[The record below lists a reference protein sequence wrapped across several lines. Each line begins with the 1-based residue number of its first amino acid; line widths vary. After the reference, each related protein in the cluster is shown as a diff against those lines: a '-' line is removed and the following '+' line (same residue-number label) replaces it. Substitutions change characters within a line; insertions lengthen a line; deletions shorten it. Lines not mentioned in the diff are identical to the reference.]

1 MWLYAFTVFLS
12 AFLLFQVQPMI
23 AKMILPWFGGT
34 AAVWAACLLFF
45 QAVLLAGYAYTHG
58 AVRRLAPRRQ
68 WMLHTALLL
77 IALAALPIL
86 PDAQWKPA
94 TPEMPAARILAL
106 LAVTV
111 GLPYFLLS
119 ATAPLVQAWFAR
131 ALPGRSPYR
140 LYALSNLGSM
150 LALLTYPPLLE
161 PQLTL
166 KQQAWGWSGAF
177 VVFAA
182 LCVSTGWK
190 SLRSGAG
197 PAGPAEAPD
206 PPPAAPSW
214 RMHILWAALAMGP
227 SVLLLALTTHMTTD
241 LAPMPFLWVLP
252 LALYLLTFI
261 LAFDAPRWYARPY
274 FLYALPLAV
283 GALLWLAHLG
293 PEARPRL
300 MLLLPGYA
308 VCFFVCC
315 MVCHGELARLKPD
328 PKHLTA
334 FYLMVSVGCALGGL
348 FVAVLAP
355 ALFNAMYELPLAIGL
370 CGLLAAL
377 VLYLEPQWP
386 FRRDW
391 LGWPSILL
399 MTGVAVLWG
408 FVGREIREMTRG
420 ALVVKRNFY
429 GELRV
434 RQYNGIYDWDGYR
447 TLVHGAI
454 NHGEQFSHPA
464 RRREIATYYCEDTG
478 LGLWMASRPQ
488 GSFQRVG
495 VLGLGA
501 GTIAGYSRFG
511 DVYRFYELNPE
522 VPKIAK
528 NYFWYLEHAEG
539 VIEVVLGDGRLSMER
554 ETPQNYDL
562 LVMDAFSS
570 DSIPVHLL
578 TKEAMQLYF
587 RHLKPDGV
595 LAVHISNRYV
605 DLKPVLE
612 REAAILGKAALL
624 VETEDSGDGRCFG
637 TTWVMM
643 ANHPGVFARE
653 PYQKGGQKLEKAE
666 WMRPWT
672 DDYSNLFQVI
682 K

>member
-1 MWLYAFTVFLS
+1 MWLYAITVFLS

-34 AAVWAACLLFF
+34 AAVWATCLLFF
-45 QAVLLAGYAYTHG
+45 QAALLAGYGYTHG
-58 AVRRLAPRRQ
+58 IVRRLSPRRQ
-68 WMLHTALLL
+68 WMLHAALL
-77 IALAALPIL
+77 ALALTVLPIL
-86 PDAQWKPA
+86 PDAKWKPA
-94 TPEMPAARILAL
+94 TPDMPAARILAL

-119 ATAPLVQAWFAR
+119 TTAPLIQAWFAR
-131 ALPGRSPYR
+131 AFPGRSPYR

-150 LALLTYPPLLE
+150 LALLTYPALVE
-161 PQLTL
+161 PSLTL
-166 KQQAWGWSGAF
+166 RQQGWSWSGAF
-177 VVFAA
+177 VLFAA
-182 LCVSTGWK
+182 LCIFTGWR
-190 SLRSGAG
+190 SLRASADPAAG
-197 PAGPAEAPD
+197 PEEDGGAP
-206 PPPAAPSW
+206 APS
-214 RMHILWAALAMGP
+214 RQMHLLWAALATGP
-227 SVLLLALTTHMTTD
+227 SMLLLALTTHMTTD
-241 LAPMPFLWVLP
+241 LAPIPFLWVLP

-261 LAFDAPRWYARPY
+261 LAFDAPRWYARRV
-274 FLYALPLAV
+274 FLIALPLAL
-283 GALLWLAHLG
+283 GLLVWLTRLG

-300 MLLLPGYA
+300 TWTIAGYA
-308 VCFFVCC
+308 ACFFVVS
-315 MVCHGELARLKPD
+315 MVCHGELARLKPH
-328 PKHLTA
+328 PRHLTG
-334 FYLMVSVGCALGGL
+334 FYLMVSVGGALGGL

-386 FRRDW
+386 FRKEL

-399 MTGVAVLWG
+399 MTAVAVLWG
-408 FVGREIREMTRG
+408 FLGREMRGMTSG
-420 ALVVKRNFY
+420 ALVVSRNFY

-434 RQYNGIYDWDGYR
+434 RQVNGIYDWEGYR
-447 TLVHGAI
+447 TLVHGTI
-454 NHGEQFSHPA
+454 NHGEQYTHPA

-478 LGLWMASRPQ
+478 LGLWMAARPQ

-501 GTIAGYSRFG
+501 GTIAAYSRFG

-522 VPKIAK
+522 VPRIAK
-528 NYFWYLEHAEG
+528 NYFWYLENAEG
-539 VIEVVLGDGRLSMER
+539 AVEIVLGDGRLSMER
-554 ETPQNYDL
+554 ESPQQYDL

-612 REAAILGKAALL
+612 REAVLLGKAALL
-624 VETEDSGDGRCFG
+624 VETEDSDDGRCFG

-643 ANHPGVFARE
+643 ANSPEIFARD
-653 PYQKGGQKLEKAE
+653 PFRKGGQPLEKAE
-666 WMRPWT
+666 HMRPWT
-672 DDYSNLFQVI
+672 DDYSNLFRVI
-682 K
+682 R

>member
-1 MWLYAFTVFLS
+1 MWLYALTVFLS
-12 AFLLFQVQPMI
+12 AFLLFQVQPVI

-34 AAVWAACLLFF
+34 AAVWATCLLFF
-45 QAVLLAGYAYTHG
+45 QAVLLAGYGYTHG
-58 AVRRLAPRRQ
+58 AVKRLAPRRQ
-68 WMLHTALLL
+68 WLLHTALLL

-86 PDAQWKPA
+86 PDAKWKPE

-119 ATAPLVQAWFAR
+119 TTAPLVQAWFAR
-131 ALPGRSPYR
+131 AFPGRSPYR

-150 LALLTYPPLLE
+150 LALLTYPTLVE
-161 PQLTL
+161 PSLTL
-166 KQQAWGWSGAF
+166 KQQSWFWSGAF
-177 VVFAA
+177 VLFAA
-182 LCVSTGWK
+182 LCAATGWR
-190 SLRSGAG
+190 SLRAG
-197 PAGPAEAPD
+197 PSQAEDGAED
-206 PPPAAPSW
+206 SVSPPPSW
-214 RMHILWAALAMGP
+214 RMHLLWAALATGP
-227 SVLLLALTTHMTTD
+227 SMLLLALTTHMTTD
-241 LAPMPFLWVLP
+241 LAPIPFLWVLP

-261 LAFDAPRWYARPY
+261 LAFDAPRWYARKS
-274 FLYALPLAV
+274 FLLALPFAL
-283 GALLWLAHLG
+283 GALIWMVQLG

-300 MLLLPGYA
+300 LWLIAGYA
-308 VCFFVCC
+308 VCFFIAA

-328 PKHLTA
+328 PKHLTG
-334 FYLMVSVGCALGGL
+334 FYLMVSVGGAMGGL

-386 FRRDW
+386 FRKEW

-399 MTGVAVLWG
+399 MTAVAVLWG
-408 FVGREIREMTRG
+408 FVGREMRGMTRG

-434 RQYNGIYDWDGYR
+434 RQYNGIYDWEGYR

-454 NHGEQFSHPA
+454 NHGEQYTHPA

-501 GTIAGYSRFG
+501 GTIAAYSRFG

-522 VPKIAK
+522 VPRIAR
-528 NYFWYLEHAEG
+528 NYFWYLENAEG
-539 VIEVVLGDGRLSMER
+539 TVEVVMGDGRLSMER
-554 ETPQNYDL
+554 EPPQAYDL

-605 DLKPVLE
+605 DLKPVLD
-612 REAAILGKAALL
+612 REAALLGKAALL
-624 VETEDSGDGRCFG
+624 VETEDSDDGRCFG
-637 TTWVMM
+637 TTWVLM
-643 ANHPGVFARE
+643 ANHAGVFAHE
-653 PYQKGGQKLEKAE
+653 AYQKGGQKLEKAE

-672 DDYSNLFQVI
+672 DDYSNLFRVV

>member
-1 MWLYAFTVFLS
+1 
-12 AFLLFQVQPMI
+12 MI

-34 AAVWAACLLFF
+34 AAVWATCLLFF
-45 QAVLLAGYAYTHG
+45 QAALLAGYGYTHG
-58 AVRRLAPRRQ
+58 IVKRLSPRGQ
-68 WMLHTALLL
+68 WMLHAALL
-77 IALAALPIL
+77 ALALAVLPIL
-86 PDAQWKPA
+86 PDAKWKPA
-94 TPEMPAARILAL
+94 TPDMPAARIFGL

-119 ATAPLVQAWFAR
+119 TTAPLIQAWFAR
-131 ALPGRSPYR
+131 AFPGRSPYR

-150 LALLTYPPLLE
+150 LALLTYPSLVE
-161 PQLTL
+161 PSLTL
-166 KQQAWGWSGAF
+166 KQQGWSWSGAF
-177 VVFAA
+177 VLFAA
-182 LCVSTGWK
+182 LCVFTGWR
-190 SLRSGAG
+190 SLRVGLNAASEPEPESAS
-197 PAGPAEAPD
+197 
-206 PPPAAPSW
+206 PPPS
-214 RMHILWAALAMGP
+214 RQMHALWAALATGP
-227 SVLLLALTTHMTTD
+227 SMLLLALTTHMTTD
-241 LAPMPFLWVLP
+241 LAPIPFLWVLP

-261 LAFDAPRWYARPY
+261 LAFDAPRWYARQY
-274 FLYALPLAV
+274 FLMALPLAL
-283 GALLWLAHLG
+283 GLLIWLTHLG

-300 MLLLPGYA
+300 TWMIAGYA
-308 VCFFVCC
+308 ACFFIVC

-328 PKHLTA
+328 PRHLTG
-334 FYLMVSVGCALGGL
+334 FYLMVSVGGALGGL

-355 ALFNAMYELPLAIGL
+355 AVFNAMYELPLAIGL

-386 FRRDW
+386 FRKEL

-399 MTGVAVLWG
+399 MTAVAVLWG
-408 FVGREIREMTRG
+408 FVGREMRGMTRG
-420 ALVVKRNFY
+420 ALVVHRNFY

-434 RQYNGIYDWDGYR
+434 RQYNGIYDWEGYR
-447 TLVHGAI
+447 TLVHGTI
-454 NHGEQFSHPA
+454 NHGEQYTHPA

-478 LGLWMASRPQ
+478 LGLWMAARPQ

-501 GTIAGYSRFG
+501 GTIAAYSRFG

-522 VPKIAK
+522 VPRIAK
-528 NYFWYLEHAEG
+528 NYFWYLENAEG
-539 VIEVVLGDGRLSMER
+539 SVEIVLGDGRLSMER
-554 ETPQNYDL
+554 ESPQDYDL

-587 RHLKPDGV
+587 RHLKPGGV

-612 REAAILGKAALL
+612 REAALLGKAALL
-624 VETEDSGDGRCFG
+624 VETEDSDDGRCFG

-643 ANHPGVFARE
+643 ANTPDVFARE
-653 PYQKGGQKLEKAE
+653 PFQKGGQPLEKALH
-666 WMRPWT
+666 MRPWT

>member
-1 MWLYAFTVFLS
+1 MWLYAVTVFLS

-23 AKMILPWFGGT
+23 ARMILPWFGGT
-34 AAVWAACLLFF
+34 AAVWATCLLFF
-45 QAVLLAGYAYTHG
+45 QAALLAGYGYTHG
-58 AVRRLAPRRQ
+58 IVRRLSPRRQ
-68 WMLHTALLL
+68 WTLHAALL
-77 IALAALPIL
+77 ALSLAVLPIL
-86 PDAQWKPA
+86 PDAKWKPA
-94 TPEMPAARILAL
+94 TPDMPAARILAL

-119 ATAPLVQAWFAR
+119 TTAPLVQAWFAR
-131 ALPGRSPYR
+131 AFPGRSPYR

-150 LALLTYPPLLE
+150 LALLTYPALVE
-161 PQLTL
+161 PALTL
-166 KQQAWGWSGAF
+166 RQQGWSWSGAF
-177 VVFAA
+177 VLFAA
-182 LCVSTGWK
+182 LCIFTGWR
-190 SLRSGAG
+190 SLRAGAD
-197 PAGPAEAPD
+197 PLAAEQEDGGAP
-206 PPPAAPSW
+206 APS
-214 RMHILWAALAMGP
+214 RQMHLLWAALATGP
-227 SVLLLALTTHMTTD
+227 SMLLLALTTHMTTD
-241 LAPMPFLWVLP
+241 LAPIPFLWVLP

-261 LAFDAPRWYARPY
+261 LAFDAPRWYARLF
-274 FLYALPLAV
+274 FLIALPLAL
-283 GALLWLAHLG
+283 GLLVWLTQLG

-300 MLLLPGYA
+300 IWTIAGYA
-308 VCFFVCC
+308 ACFFVVS
-315 MVCHGELARLKPD
+315 MVCHGELARLKPH
-328 PKHLTA
+328 PRHLTG
-334 FYLMVSVGCALGGL
+334 FYLMVSLGGALGGL

-386 FRRDW
+386 FRKEL

-399 MTGVAVLWG
+399 MTAVAVLWG
-408 FVGREIREMTRG
+408 FLGRGMRGMTSG
-420 ALVVKRNFY
+420 ALVVSRNFY

-434 RQYNGIYDWDGYR
+434 RQYNGIYDWEGYR
-447 TLVHGAI
+447 TLVHGTI
-454 NHGEQFSHPA
+454 NHGEQYTHPA

-501 GTIAGYSRFG
+501 GTIAAYSRFG

-522 VPKIAK
+522 VPRIAK
-528 NYFWYLEHAEG
+528 NYFWYLENAEG
-539 VIEVVLGDGRLSMER
+539 TVEIVLGDGRLSMER
-554 ETPQNYDL
+554 ESPQAYDL

-612 REAAILGKAALL
+612 REAALLGKAALL
-624 VETEDSGDGRCFG
+624 VETEDSDDGRCFG

-643 ANHPGVFARE
+643 ANSPEIFARD
-653 PYQKGGQKLEKAE
+653 PFRKGGQPLEKAE
-666 WMRPWT
+666 RMRPWT
-672 DDYSNLFQVI
+672 DDYSNLFRVI

>member
-1 MWLYAFTVFLS
+1 MWLYAITVFLS

-23 AKMILPWFGGT
+23 ARMILPWFGGT
-34 AAVWAACLLFF
+34 AAVWATCLLFF
-45 QAVLLAGYAYTHG
+45 QAALLAGYGYTHG
-58 AVRRLAPRRQ
+58 IVRRLSPRRQ
-68 WMLHTALLL
+68 WMLHAALL
-77 IALAALPIL
+77 ALALTVLPIL
-86 PDAQWKPA
+86 PDAKWKPA
-94 TPEMPAARILAL
+94 TPDMPAARILAL

-119 ATAPLVQAWFAR
+119 TTAPLIQAWFAR
-131 ALPGRSPYR
+131 AFPGRSPYR

-150 LALLTYPPLLE
+150 LALLTYPALVE
-161 PQLTL
+161 PALTL
-166 KQQAWGWSGAF
+166 RQQGWSWSGAF
-177 VVFAA
+177 VLFAA
-182 LCVSTGWK
+182 LCIFTGWR
-190 SLRSGAG
+190 SLRAAADPAAG
-197 PAGPAEAPD
+197 PEEDGGAP
-206 PPPAAPSW
+206 APSLH
-214 RMHILWAALAMGP
+214 MHLLWAALATGP
-227 SVLLLALTTHMTTD
+227 SMLLLALTTHMTTD
-241 LAPMPFLWVLP
+241 LAPIPFLWVLP

-261 LAFDAPRWYARPY
+261 LAFDAPRWYARRV
-274 FLYALPLAV
+274 FLIALPLAL
-283 GALLWLAHLG
+283 GLLVWLTQLG

-300 MLLLPGYA
+300 TWTIAGYA
-308 VCFFVCC
+308 ACFFVIS
-315 MVCHGELARLKPD
+315 MVCHGELARLKPH
-328 PKHLTA
+328 PRHLTG
-334 FYLMVSVGCALGGL
+334 FYLMVSAGGALGGL

-386 FRRDW
+386 FRKEL

-408 FVGREIREMTRG
+408 FLGREMRGMTSG
-420 ALVVKRNFY
+420 ALAVSRNFY

-434 RQYNGIYDWDGYR
+434 RQYNGIYDWEGYR

-454 NHGEQFSHPA
+454 NHGEQYTHPA

-478 LGLWMASRPQ
+478 LGLWMAARPQ

-501 GTIAGYSRFG
+501 GTIAAYSRFG

-522 VPKIAK
+522 VPRIAK
-528 NYFWYLEHAEG
+528 NYFWYLENAEG
-539 VIEVVLGDGRLSMER
+539 AVEIVLGDGRLSMER
-554 ETPQNYDL
+554 ESPQQYDL

-612 REAAILGKAALL
+612 REAALLGKAALL
-624 VETEDSGDGRCFG
+624 VETEDSDDGRCFG

-643 ANHPGVFARE
+643 ANSPEIFARD
-653 PYQKGGQKLEKAE
+653 PFRKGGQPLEKAE
-666 WMRPWT
+666 HMRPWT
-672 DDYSNLFQVI
+672 DDYSNLFRVI

>member
-1 MWLYAFTVFLS
+1 MWLYAITVFLS

-45 QAVLLAGYAYTHG
+45 QAALLAGYGYTHG
-58 AVRRLAPRRQ
+58 IVRRLSPRRQ
-68 WMLHTALLL
+68 WMLHAALL
-77 IALAALPIL
+77 ALALTVLPIL
-86 PDAQWKPA
+86 PDAKWKPA
-94 TPEMPAARILAL
+94 TPDMPAARILAL

-119 ATAPLVQAWFAR
+119 TTAPLIQAWFAR
-131 ALPGRSPYR
+131 AFPGRSPYR

-150 LALLTYPPLLE
+150 LALLTYPALVE
-161 PQLTL
+161 PALTL
-166 KQQAWGWSGAF
+166 RQQGWSWSGAF
-177 VVFAA
+177 VLFAA
-182 LCVSTGWK
+182 LCIFTGWR
-190 SLRSGAG
+190 SLRAGA
-197 PAGPAEAPD
+197 D
-206 PPPAAPSW
+206 PAAGSGEDGGAPAPS
-214 RMHILWAALAMGP
+214 RQMHLLWAALATGP
-227 SVLLLALTTHMTTD
+227 SMLLLALTTHMTTD
-241 LAPMPFLWVLP
+241 LAPIPFLWVLP

-261 LAFDAPRWYARPY
+261 LAFDAPRWYARRV
-274 FLYALPLAV
+274 FLIALPLAL
-283 GALLWLAHLG
+283 GLLVWLTRLG

-300 MLLLPGYA
+300 AWTIAGYA
-308 VCFFVCC
+308 ACFFVVS
-315 MVCHGELARLKPD
+315 MVCHGELARLKPH
-328 PKHLTA
+328 PRHLTG
-334 FYLMVSVGCALGGL
+334 FYLMVSVGGALGGL

-386 FRRDW
+386 FRKEL

-399 MTGVAVLWG
+399 MTAVAVLWG
-408 FVGREIREMTRG
+408 FLGREMRGMTSG
-420 ALVVKRNFY
+420 ALVVSRNFY

-434 RQYNGIYDWDGYR
+434 RQVNGIYDWEGYR

-454 NHGEQFSHPA
+454 NHGEQYTHPA

-478 LGLWMASRPQ
+478 LGLWMAARPQ

-501 GTIAGYSRFG
+501 GTIAAYSRFG

-522 VPKIAK
+522 VPRIAK
-528 NYFWYLEHAEG
+528 NYFWYLENAEG
-539 VIEVVLGDGRLSMER
+539 AVEIVLGDGRLSMER
-554 ETPQNYDL
+554 ESPQQYDL

-612 REAAILGKAALL
+612 REAALLGKAALL
-624 VETEDSGDGRCFG
+624 VETEDSDDGRCFG

-643 ANHPGVFARE
+643 ANSPEIFARD
-653 PYQKGGQKLEKAE
+653 PFRKGGQPLEKAE
-666 WMRPWT
+666 HMRPWT
-672 DDYSNLFQVI
+672 DDYSNLFRVI

>member
-1 MWLYAFTVFLS
+1 MWLYALTVFLS

-23 AKMILPWFGGT
+23 AKIILPWFGGT

-45 QAVLLAGYAYTHG
+45 QAALLAGYGYTHG
-58 AVRRLAPRRQ
+58 IVRRLSPRRQ
-68 WMLHTALLL
+68 WMLHAALL
-77 IALAALPIL
+77 ALSLAVLPIL
-86 PDAQWKPA
+86 PDAKWKPA
-94 TPEMPAARILAL
+94 TPDMPAARILAL

-119 ATAPLVQAWFAR
+119 TTAPLIQAWFAR
-131 ALPGRSPYR
+131 AFPGRSPYR

-150 LALLTYPPLLE
+150 LALLTYPALVE
-161 PQLTL
+161 PALTL
-166 KQQAWGWSGAF
+166 RQQGWTWSGAF
-177 VVFAA
+177 VLFAA
-182 LCVSTGWK
+182 LCIFTGWR
-190 SLRSGAG
+190 SLRAGADPAAG
-197 PAGPAEAPD
+197 PEEDGGAP
-206 PPPAAPSW
+206 APS
-214 RMHILWAALAMGP
+214 RQMHLLWAALATGP
-227 SVLLLALTTHMTTD
+227 SMLLLALTTHMTTD
-241 LAPMPFLWVLP
+241 LAPIPFLWVLP

-261 LAFDAPRWYARPY
+261 LAFDAPRWYARRF
-274 FLYALPLAV
+274 FLITLPLAL
-283 GALLWLAHLG
+283 GLLVWLTQLG

-300 MLLLPGYA
+300 TWTIAGYA
-308 VCFFVCC
+308 ACFFVIS
-315 MVCHGELARLKPD
+315 MVCHGELARLKPH
-328 PKHLTA
+328 PRHLTG
-334 FYLMVSVGCALGGL
+334 FYLMVSVGGALGGL

-386 FRRDW
+386 FRKEL

-408 FVGREIREMTRG
+408 FLGREMRGMTSG
-420 ALVVKRNFY
+420 ALVVTRNFY

-434 RQYNGIYDWDGYR
+434 RQVNGIYDWEGYR

-454 NHGEQFSHPA
+454 NHGEQYTHPA

-478 LGLWMASRPQ
+478 LGLWMAARPQ

-501 GTIAGYSRFG
+501 GTIAAYSRFG

-522 VPKIAK
+522 VPRIAK
-528 NYFWYLEHAEG
+528 NYFWYLENAEG
-539 VIEVVLGDGRLSMER
+539 AVEIVLGDGRLSMER
-554 ETPQNYDL
+554 ESPQQYDL

-612 REAAILGKAALL
+612 REAALLGKAALL
-624 VETEDSGDGRCFG
+624 VETEDSDDGRCFG

-643 ANHPGVFARE
+643 ANSPEIFARD
-653 PYQKGGQKLEKAE
+653 PFRKGGQPLEKAE
-666 WMRPWT
+666 HMRPWT
-672 DDYSNLFQVI
+672 DDYSNLFRVI
-682 K
+682 R